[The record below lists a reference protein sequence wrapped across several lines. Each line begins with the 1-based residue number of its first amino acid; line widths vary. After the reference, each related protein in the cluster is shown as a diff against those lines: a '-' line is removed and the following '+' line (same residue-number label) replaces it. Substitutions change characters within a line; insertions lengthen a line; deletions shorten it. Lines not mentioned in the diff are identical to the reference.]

1 MKRTWKLVAVV
12 AALAV
17 IMAACGDDDDDSGSA
32 ANSGASGDN
41 CESSTQEGPTVDI
54 GAQDFGESAI
64 LAAVYAGALNCGGIE
79 ANAVEVGGNRELLF
93 DAIDS
98 GDVNFAPDYVASELE
113 FLNGGAGEATSDVD
127 ETLGLLEP
135 LLTERDLVAFDPS
148 DAVDTNAFVM
158 TADRSEELGI
168 ESLSD
173 LADHQDLTLGAP
185 QDCEDNQF
193 CLPGLERVYDVDLSE
208 NFTPLEAGPLFD
220 ALESGDVD
228 IATLFSTDGRIAE
241 SGLVLLEDDQHML
254 AADNIF
260 PLATKELA
268 DAYGDTLTNQLD
280 AVSSVLTTD
289 DLIEMN
295 KRYDVDHEDAE
306 DIANDWLADHD
317 LT

>member
-1 MKRTWKLVAVV
+1 MKRPWKLVAVI

-17 IMAACGDDDDDSGSA
+17 TVAACGDDDDSGGSA
-32 ANSGASGDN
+32 ASDN
-41 CESSTQEGPTVDI
+41 CESSTQEGPTVKI

-64 LAAVYAGALNCGGIE
+64 LAAIYAGALQCGGIDAE
-79 ANAVEVGGNRELLF
+79 TVEVGGNRELLF
-93 DAIDS
+93 DAIDA

-113 FLNGGAGEATSDVD
+113 FLNGGQGQATSDVD
-127 ETLGLLEP
+127 ETLAMLEP

-168 ESLSD
+168 TSLSD
-173 LADHQDLTLGAP
+173 LADHEDLTLGAP

-220 ALESGDVD
+220 ALQSGDVD
-228 IATLFSTDGRIAE
+228 VATLFSTDGRIAE
-241 SGLVLLEDDQHML
+241 EGLVLLDDDRHML

-260 PLATKELA
+260 PLATRELA
-268 DAYGDTLTNQLD
+268 DAYGDTLSTQLD
-280 AVSSVLTTD
+280 KVSSVLTTD

-317 LT
+317 LS